1 MSQKTLHITPRAVPY
16 CTLAIANAF
25 KDLTPKQRF
34 YAHHMMMAG
43 WCGTAVVAEQLSS
56 ESLPLLRFFYNFL
69 SAQPL
74 EALRANAAKA
84 GVEADAVDQFLEYF
98 AMVYS
103 NMGNYTSFGDSK
115 FVPAIPKETF
125 VKIVAS
131 ADAGPAA
138 IDAELLEAIYDLHDG
153 KLTLDFPP
161 KGITRYYSPNITRDD
176 AVVANDFLASKK
188 IDGVNTRVFKEDDG
202 TLVIR
207 VAAAE
212 EKHVPAVSFH
222 GRAIAVY
229 YGDFKEE
236 MARVV
241 AELRKARNYAEN
253 ETEVRMLD
261 HYIEHFLRGDVNA
274 HKASQKE
281 WVKDLGPTVETN
293 IGFIESYR
301 DPSGVRAEW
310 EGFVAVVNK
319 EQSKVYGALVA
330 QAEKFIVQLPWGP
343 NFEKNTFSSPDFT
356 SLDVLGFASS
366 GIPSG
371 INIPNYDDIR
381 QNFGF
386 KNVYLSNVVSAIT
399 FKEKINHITEADWE
413 VYKTSVLAATSVN
426 VGIHELLG
434 HGTGKLLTENEDGSL
449 NFDKSIIDPIS
460 GQPVAS
466 WYKPGDT
473 YSSIFGGMASSYEE
487 CRAEAVSLYLCL
499 EPALLEIFHLTTPQE
514 QQDAIYI
521 CWLNMVRAGL
531 CGLEFYTPETQQWRQ
546 AHMRARFCI
555 LEALARA
562 PNPIVH
568 ITEDEKD
575 GLLIT
580 LDRERIATDG
590 RKAIGD
596 LLVNLNVNKA
606 TANAKRGSEY
616 YGNMTT
622 VNDTYVRYREI
633 VMARRKPRKQY
644 VQPHTRIVGDTV
656 EVEEFAGSV
665 EGVVKSFVTRH
676 SEVPL

>member
-1 MSQKTLHITPRAVPY
+1 MSQKALYVTPRAVPY
-16 CTLAIANAF
+16 CTLAIAGAF
-25 KDLTPKQRF
+25 KDLTPKQRR

-43 WCGTAVVAEQLSS
+43 WCGTPVVAEQLSP
-56 ESLPLLRFFYNFL
+56 ESRPLLRFFYDFL

-74 EALRANAAKA
+74 EMLKANVTKA
-84 GVEADAVDQFLEYF
+84 GVAAEAVDQFLEYF

-103 NMGNYTSFGDSK
+103 NMGNYISFGDSK
-115 FVPAIPKETF
+115 FIPSIPQETF
-125 VKIVAS
+125 AAIVAK
-131 ADAGPAA
+131 AGAGPGAVDAA
-138 IDAELLEAIYDLHDG
+138 LLNAIYDLHED

-161 KGITRYYSPNITRDD
+161 KGITRYYSPNITRED
-176 AVVANDFLASKK
+176 AVIANDFLASKK
-188 IDGVNTRVFKEDDG
+188 IDGVNTRVFKEEDG

-212 EKHVPAVSFH
+212 ERTVPAVAFN
-222 GRAIAVY
+222 GRAIAMY
-229 YGDFKEE
+229 FGDFKEE

-241 AELRKARNYAEN
+241 AELRQARAYAEN

-261 HYIEHFLRGDVNA
+261 HYIEHFLRGDVNE

-281 WVKDLGPTVETN
+281 WVKDVGPTVETN

-330 QAEKFIVQLPWGP
+330 QAEKFIAQLPWGRA
-343 NFEKNTFSSPDFT
+343 FEKNVFTSPDFT

-366 GIPSG
+366 GIPAG

-381 QNFGF
+381 QNIGF
-386 KNVYLSNVVSAIT
+386 KNVYLANVVSAVT
-399 FKEKINHITEADWE
+399 FKEKINHITDADWE
-413 VYKTSVLAATSVN
+413 IYKRSLLAATSVN

-434 HGTGKLLTENEDGSL
+434 HGTGKLLTESDDGQL
-449 NFDKSIIDPIS
+449 NFDKNTIDPIS
-460 GQPVAS
+460 GHPVTS

-473 YSSIFGGMASSYEE
+473 YSSVFGGMASSYEE

-499 EPALLEIFHLTTPQE
+499 QPELLKIFHLATEQE

-531 CGLEFYTPETQQWRQ
+531 CGLEYYTPETQQWRQ

-562 PNPIVH
+562 PSPIVH
-568 ITEDEKD
+568 IAEDEKE

-580 LDRERIATDG
+580 LDRARIATDG
-590 RKAIGD
+590 RQAIGE

-606 TANAKRGSEY
+606 TANAVRGMEY
-616 YGNMTT
+616 YRNMTT
-622 VNDTYVRYREI
+622 VNNTYVRYREI

-665 EGVVKSFVTRH
+665 EGVVKSFLTRH
-676 SEVPL
+676 QEVPL

>member
-1 MSQKTLHITPRAVPY
+1 MSQKSHYITPRAVPY
-16 CTLAIANAF
+16 CTLAIAGAF
-25 KDLTPKQRF
+25 KDLTPKQRH

-43 WCGTAVVAEQLSS
+43 WCGTAVVAEQLSP
-56 ESLPLLRFFYNFL
+56 ESLPLLRFFYQFL

-74 EALRANAAKA
+74 EALKANTAKA
-84 GVEADAVDQFLEYF
+84 GVEADAMEQFLEYF
-98 AMVYS
+98 ALVYS

-125 VKIVAS
+125 AKIVAS
-131 ADAGPAA
+131 AGAGPAEM
-138 IDAELLEAIYDLHDG
+138 DAALLEEIYDLHDS
-153 KLTLDFPP
+153 KLTLDYPP
-161 KGITRYYSPNITRDD
+161 KGISRYYSPNITRED
-176 AVVANDFLASKK
+176 AVAANDFLASKK
-188 IDGVNTRVFKEDDG
+188 IDGVNTRVFKEEDG

-207 VAAAE
+207 VAAAQ
-212 EKHVPAVSFH
+212 EKHVPAVDFN
-222 GRAIAVY
+222 GRAIAMY
-229 YGDFKEE
+229 YGDHKAE

-241 AELRKARNYAEN
+241 AELRKARPYAEN

-261 HYIEHFLRGDVNA
+261 HYIEHFEHGDVDE

-281 WVKDLGPTVETN
+281 WVKDVGPTVETN

-319 EQSKVYGALVA
+319 EQSKMYGALVA
-330 QAEKFIVQLPWGP
+330 QAEKFIVQLPWGAA
-343 NFEKNTFSSPDFT
+343 FEKDVFTSPDFT

-366 GIPSG
+366 GIPAG

-381 QNFGF
+381 QNVGF
-386 KNVYLSNVVSAIT
+386 KNVYLSNVVSAVT
-399 FKEKINHITEADWE
+399 FKEKINHITAADWE
-413 VYKTSVLAATSVN
+413 LYKTSLLAATSVN

-434 HGTGKLLTENEDGSL
+434 HGTGKLLTEGDDGSL
-449 NFDKSIIDPIS
+449 NFDKNTIDPIS
-460 GQPVAS
+460 GHPVTT
-466 WYKPGDT
+466 WYKPGET
-473 YSSIFGGMASSYEE
+473 YSSVFGGMGSSYEE

-499 EPALLEIFHLTTPQE
+499 VPELLEIFNLKTEKE
-514 QQDAIYI
+514 QQDAIYV

-568 ITEDEKD
+568 ITEDAED
-575 GLLIT
+575 GVLIT

-606 TANAKRGSEY
+606 TANAKRGQEY
-616 YGNMTT
+616 YGDMTT

-633 VMARRKPRKQY
+633 IMARRKPRKQY
-644 VQPHTRIVGDTV
+644 VQPHTRIVGETV
-656 EVEEFAGSV
+656 EVEEFAGTV
-665 EGVVKSFVTRH
+665 EGVVQSFLARH
-676 SEVPL
+676 RDVPL

>member
-1 MSQKTLHITPRAVPY
+1 MSQKSLYVTPRAVPY

-25 KDLTPKQRF
+25 KDLTSKQRH

-43 WCGTAVVAEQLSS
+43 WCGAPVVAQQLSP
-56 ESLPLLRFFYNFL
+56 ESLPLLRFFYKFL

-74 EALRANAAKA
+74 EALRANTASA
-84 GVEADAVDQFLEYF
+84 GVAAEAVEQFLEYF
-98 AMVYS
+98 ALVYS
-103 NMGNYTSFGDSK
+103 NMGNYMSFGDSK
-115 FVPAIPKETF
+115 FIPAVPKETF
-125 VKIVAS
+125 AKIVAS
-131 ADAGPAA
+131 ADAAA
-138 IDAELLEAIYDLHDG
+138 TMDAALLDAIYDLHES

-161 KGITRYYSPNITRDD
+161 KGSTRYYSPNITRED
-176 AVVANDFLASKK
+176 ALVANEFLASKK

-212 EKHVPAVSFH
+212 EKTVPAVTFN
-222 GRAIAVY
+222 GRAVAMHF
-229 YGDFKEE
+229 GDFKEE

-241 AELRKARNYAEN
+241 GELRQARAYAEN
-253 ETEVRMLD
+253 DIEVRMLD
-261 HYIEHFLRGDVNA
+261 HYIEHFLHGDVDA

-281 WVKDLGPTVETN
+281 WVKDVGPTVETN
-293 IGFIESYR
+293 LGFIESYR

-319 EQSKVYGALVA
+319 EQSKMYGALVA
-330 QAEKFIVQLPWGP
+330 QAEKFIAQLPWGAA
-343 NFEKNTFSSPDFT
+343 FEKDVFTSPDFT

-366 GIPSG
+366 GIPAG

-381 QNFGF
+381 QNVGF
-386 KNVYLSNVVSAIT
+386 KNVYLSNVVGAIT
-399 FKEKINHITEADWE
+399 FKEKVNHITDADWE

-434 HGTGKLLTENEDGSL
+434 HGTGKLLTEDDDGRL
-449 NFDKSIIDPIS
+449 NFDKNTIDPIS
-460 GQPVAS
+460 GHPVTS

-473 YSSIFGGMASSYEE
+473 YSSVFGGMASSYEE

-499 EPALLEIFHLTTPQE
+499 QPALLEIFHLTTAQE

-596 LLVNLNVNKA
+596 LLVNLNVNKSA
-606 TANAKRGSEY
+606 ANATRGGEY
-616 YGNMTT
+616 YRDMTT

-644 VQPHTRIVGDTV
+644 VQPHTRIVADSV

-665 EGVVKSFVTRH
+665 EGVVKSFLTRH
-676 SEVPL
+676 SAVPL